1 VDVEG
6 RIEDIR
12 RLCSFEERRA
22 GTDAERRAANWLA
35 ERLRGIGRRAEVE
48 PTYVHPQWATVE
60 AAHCLLAL
68 TGSLIA
74 ITEPAVGFAIV
85 LATAFSLYLD
95 LNGRFYLLRRL
106 FFRRASQNVVSR
118 GARPDAPGRLILT
131 AHYDAP
137 RTGAAYRP
145 RWRRLA
151 ARGARLVGLPFSPAR
166 LVFWS
171 IALLLPAIGLR
182 MAGIEE
188 NWVSLIQLPPT
199 LLLVVAV
206 FMLADVELSKVVPG
220 ANVNASGVA
229 TAISIAEQLERDPPA
244 HLDVWVVLPGAGE
257 GIHEGM
263 RSFVREHRDELDPEA
278 TWFVNVEGVGAG
290 EVRYEVSQGRV
301 VSFGMASRLT
311 ELCAAIADADR
322 EGPNAYRAAA
332 LKSGFS
338 SGSLPPLL
346 ARYPATT
353 ITCLREDE
361 LTPANYRTAEDVPE
375 AIDPEALQRAHS
387 FTLDLARA
395 LDRDLE
401 RRAETSPAAVV

>member
-1 VDVEG
+1 M
-6 RIEDIR
+6 EDIR
-12 RLCSFEERRA
+12 RLCSFEGRRA

-35 ERLRGIGRRAEVE
+35 ERLRGIGRRVEVE
-48 PTYVHPQWATVE
+48 PTYVHPQWGVVE

-68 TGSLIA
+68 AGSLVA
-74 ITEPAVGFAIV
+74 ITAPPVGFAIV
-85 LATAFSLYLD
+85 LVTALSLYLD

-118 GARPDAPGRLILT
+118 GTRPDAPGRLVLT
-131 AHYDAP
+131 ANYDAP

-145 RWRRLA
+145 GWRRQADRLA
-151 ARGARLVGLPFSPAR
+151 RNLPVPFSPAR

-171 IALLLPAIGLR
+171 VALLLPAIGLR

-188 NWVSLIQLPPT
+188 SWVSLIQLPPT
-199 LLLVVAV
+199 LVLVVAV

-229 TAISIAEQLERDPPA
+229 TVLSIAEQLEQDPPA
-244 HLDVWVVLPGAGE
+244 QLDVWVVLPGAAE
-257 GIHEGM
+257 AINEGM
-263 RSFVREHRDELDPEA
+263 RAFVREHRDELDPET
-278 TWFVNVEGVGAG
+278 TWFVNLEGVGAG
-290 EVRYEVSQGRV
+290 DVRYEVSQGRV

-322 EGPNAYRAAA
+322 EAADAYRATP

-338 SGSLPPLL
+338 SASLPPLL

-353 ITCLREDE
+353 ISCLREGE
-361 LTPANYRTAEDVPE
+361 LTPANYRTAADVPE
-375 AIDPEALQRAHS
+375 AIDPVSLERAHG
-387 FTLDLARA
+387 FALDLVRV
-395 LDRDLE
+395 LDRDLT
-401 RRAETSPAAVV
+401 RKAEPAAAAA